1 MVAAC
6 VLLVIAVLGG
16 TLLTFLYDRSAPLS
30 ARVCMGACIGL
41 ALLAT
46 VGFLSALGL
55 GLGPGCIFLSATV
68 LLLPMLLLYHSV
80 YRPLVL
86 DCIRASK
93 KSISF
98 SYLFFYFAMAVL
110 LGLVFSHAAYER
122 SAGIFT
128 GLTNNLGD
136 LPLHLQVIASFDL
149 GRNLPPED
157 PTYAGVRF
165 AYPFFVDFLAAML
178 VRTGTSV
185 ISAMWTENMT
195 LSLSLIGLMH
205 YWTLLLTRSRLAGLI
220 APVLMVFS
228 GGLGW
233 WLLFQDAANNPDGF
247 FSLLGR
253 NRMVFTAS
261 ALWFILCLWR
271 SLCNPFTRRNG

>member
-1 MVAAC
+1 
-6 VLLVIAVLGG
+6 
-16 TLLTFLYDRSAPLS
+16 
-30 ARVCMGACIGL
+30 MGACIGL

-68 LLLPMLLLYHSV
+68 LLLPMLLLYHGT

-98 SYLFFYFAMAVL
+98 SYLFFYFAMAIL

-128 GLTNNLGD
+128 GLANNLGD

-178 VRTGTSV
+178 VRTGASV
-185 ISAMWTENMT
+185 IGAIWIENMT
-195 LSLSLIGLMH
+195 LALSLVGLMH

-220 APVLMVFS
+220 APVLVVFS

-233 WLLFQDAANNPDGF
+233 WLLFQDAGNSADGV
-247 FSLLGR
+247 FSLLG
-253 NRMVFTAS
+253 
-261 ALWFILCLWR
+261 
-271 SLCNPFTRRNG
+271 SLPRDYTIMPNSIFRWEMR